1 MVDVLRQVADA
12 EEAPRWNKG
21 DFFGEMFGK

>member
-1 MVDVLRQVADA
+1 VDVVRQVGDA
-12 EEAPRWNKG
+12 KEAPRWNQG